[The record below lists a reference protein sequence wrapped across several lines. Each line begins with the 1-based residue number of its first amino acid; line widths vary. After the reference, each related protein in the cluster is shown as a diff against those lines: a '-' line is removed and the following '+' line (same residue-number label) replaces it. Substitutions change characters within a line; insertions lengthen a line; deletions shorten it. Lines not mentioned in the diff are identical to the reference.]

1 MQHYI
6 QLTNSELA
14 ELIGEHI
21 HSNVTVRSWSLSS
34 LTDSHMKKSQR
45 YEMSPRYV
53 PVACQKT
60 DERAV
65 KNNLKL
71 AWKLTENTLQKPRK

>member
-21 HSNVTVRSWSLSS
+21 HSERDRQILKMKLIDGLTYEKIAETV
-34 LTDSHMKKSQR
+34 
-45 YEMSPRYV
+45 EMSPRYI
-53 PVACQKT
+53 
-60 DERAV
+60 RALV
-65 KNNLKL
+65 R
-71 AWKLTENTLQKPRK
+71 KLTGHLKIALK

>member
-21 HSNVTVRSWSLSS
+21 HSERDRQIMKLKLIDG
-34 LTDSHMKKSQR
+34 LTYEKIAEI
-45 YEMSPRYV
+45 YEMSPRYIRSLV
-53 PVACQKT
+53 KKQT
-60 DERAV
+60 ER
-65 KNNLKL
+65 LKI
-71 AWKLTENTLQKPRK
+71 T